1 VVSEHGED
9 RLLERRAGR
18 GQCSGLLGLAGRRQI
33 AGEQDQVDAFR
44 DPGERLGDAVAVRLV
59 AVDVAGGGDPDGSF
73 GFAGGHRHAYTRE
86 SWGISRRVSQDEV
99 SFERIEAAL
108 KRVSAVLEG
117 AGIPFLLAGS
127 LAAWARGGPET
138 RNDLDLMLR
147 PDDAERALEALA
159 AEGMATERPP
169 EQWLLKAWDE
179 DVMVDLIFE
188 ILAISDES
196 GVTERHPVDD
206 ELFGRAEDLKV
217 FGVLIRVMSL
227 EDLMVTKLLALE
239 PNALDYGGSL
249 SIARSLREEIDWD
262 RVRERTAESPYATAF
277 FSLVEELGVVERDP
291 A

>member
-1 VVSEHGED
+1 M
-9 RLLERRAGR
+9 
-18 GQCSGLLGLAGRRQI
+18 
-33 AGEQDQVDAFR
+33 
-44 DPGERLGDAVAVRLV
+44 
-59 AVDVAGGGDPDGSF
+59 
-73 GFAGGHRHAYTRE
+73 
-86 SWGISRRVSQDEV
+86 SQDEV
-99 SFERIEAAL
+99 SFDRIEAAL
-108 KRVSAVLEG
+108 KRASSVLEA

-159 AEGMATERPP
+159 AHGMATERPA

-179 DVMVDLIFE
+179 DVLIDLIFE

-196 GVTERHPVDD
+196 GATERHPVDD

-217 FGVLIRVMSL
+217 FGVLVRVMSL

-249 SIARSLREEIDWD
+249 AIARSLREEVDWD
-262 RVRERTAESPYATAF
+262 GVMERTAESPYATAF
-277 FSLVEELGVVERDP
+277 FTLVEELGVVERDP